1 MNSAQAFDGSV
12 AIVQL
17 AVLDPKNQV
26 RMCSNAFMPQLS
38 GGKLLIRDTPVVAV
52 EQFFL
57 FCQLYLKPVGVVLF
71 GESPLM
77 LLSSELNFP
86 NQPESCLRKCYR
98 D

>member
-1 MNSAQAFDGSV
+1 
-12 AIVQL
+12 
-17 AVLDPKNQV
+17 
-26 RMCSNAFMPQLS
+26 
-38 GGKLLIRDTPVVAV
+38 V

-86 NQPESCLRKCYR
+86 NQPESCLRKCY
-98 D
+98 